1 MAARDFSAWQPIE
14 WDNQVVQREVQE
26 SAIYATARQM
36 PMGSNLMEIPRF
48 TKSMV
53 GGGSQLTE
61 DTNNGDTI
69 PMYSYQYNGKDT
81 LDEAQTEDSVANEVE
96 AVTYEWLNSY
106 HMSYDNACLGVSAVR
121 SGTATAYQPYN
132 SVYYAV
138 THADSDVG
146 YVANTNYTKTGSGG
160 LTYDF
165 ANTAL
170 GKVEGTK
177 FWNPLNG
184 CIYIHPT
191 LKQAIRGIKD
201 GQQRPIFVE
210 STAGVAGGGTVPRYT
225 LFGVEAYFT
234 FGAVVSN
241 DFTSF
246 QNDIYGNP
254 LIVFANRKH
263 VVRGPRIE
271 PQAQYIN
278 ANININALEH
288 TMQFRARQGFCA
300 TVPQAFSVLEVGA

>member
-1 MAARDFSAWQPIE
+1 MAARDFSAWQPII
-14 WDNQVVQREVQE
+14 WDNQVIQREVQE
-26 SAIYATARQM
+26 SAIYASAREM
-36 PMGSNLMEIPRF
+36 PMVSNVYEIPRF

-69 PMYSYQYNGKDT
+69 PMYSYQFNGKDT
-81 LDEAQTEDSVANEVE
+81 LDEAQMEDSPADEVQ
-96 AVTYEWLNSY
+96 AVTFEWLNSY
-106 HMSYDNACLGVSAVR
+106 HMSYDNACLGVSAAR
-121 SGTATAYQPYN
+121 SGTASNYQPYN
-132 SVYYAV
+132 SVYWAV
-138 THADSDVG
+138 TNNDTDVG
-146 YVANTNYTKTGSGG
+146 YTANTNYTKTGSGG

-170 GKVEGTK
+170 GKVEKTK

-201 GQQRPIFVE
+201 GQGRPIFVE
-210 STAGVAGGGTVPRYT
+210 TDNGFPGGGTTPQYR
-225 LFGVEAYFT
+225 LFGTPAYFT

-246 QNDIYGNP
+246 QNDVTGNP
-254 LIVFANRKH
+254 LIVFANRRH

-271 PQAQYIN
+271 PQAQFIN
-278 ANININALEH
+278 ANINIGALEH